1 MPDSPASP
9 PSTASIPRR
18 RHLLALG
25 LGSAGLTALARVAPA
40 AEPRPATAATLPL
53 TAQTTEGPY
62 YFDAGKIRQDITE
75 GQPGVPLEV
84 RFTVVDVQG
93 RPLAGQRVDLW
104 HCNAAG
110 VYSGYDGQ
118 RDGQHDG
125 QHDDKGQRIS
135 TRGQTFLRGSQPVG
149 ADGVAMFR
157 TIYPGWYAGRATHLH
172 LKVLDPAGRAH
183 LTTQCF
189 LPDALNEYLYSQL
202 PAYRRRQVRGT
213 LNSNDGIALMAGE
226 TVLGAVREAH
236 DRYVATLTLVVD
248 PAGTAPREGF
258 SDHPPPGPP
267 PMSRDGRR
275 PPPPPGQG
283 EQAAPAAGSARAAAL
298 IPGVRL

>member
-1 MPDSPASP
+1 MPDSPSP
-9 PSTASIPRR
+9 PPSPLPSTPRR

-25 LGSAGLTALARVAPA
+25 LGGAGLSALARVAPA
-40 AEPRPATAATLPL
+40 AEPRHAAGATLPL

-62 YFDAGKIRQDITE
+62 YFDAGKVRQDITE

-118 RDGQHDG
+118 RD
-125 QHDDKGQRIS
+125 DKGQRIA

-172 LKVLDPAGRAH
+172 MKVLDPAGRAH

-189 LPDALNEYLYSQL
+189 LPDALNEYLYTQL

-258 SDHPPPGPP
+258 SDRPPL
-267 PMSRDGRR
+267 SRDGRR
-275 PPPPPGQG
+275 PAPPGQG
-283 EQAAPAAGSARAAAL
+283 EQAAPEAGSARAAAL

>member
-9 PSTASIPRR
+9 PSTQSKPSIPRR

-40 AEPRPATAATLPL
+40 AERQPATAATLPL

-84 RFTVVDVQG
+84 RFAVVDVQG

-118 RDGQHDG
+118 RD
-125 QHDDKGQRIS
+125 DKGQRIA

-172 LKVLDPAGRAH
+172 MKVLDPAGRAH

-258 SDHPPPGPP
+258 PDHPPPDRPP
-267 PMSRDGRR
+267 LSRDGRR

-283 EQAAPAAGSARAAAL
+283 EQAAPEAGSARAAAL

>member
-1 MPDSPASP
+1 M
-9 PSTASIPRR
+9 
-18 RHLLALG
+18 
-25 LGSAGLTALARVAPA
+25 
-40 AEPRPATAATLPL
+40 

-62 YFDAGKIRQDITE
+62 YFDAGKVRQDITE

-118 RDGQHDG
+118 HDG
-125 QHDDKGQRIS
+125 QRDDRGQRIS

-172 LKVLDPAGRAH
+172 MKVLDPAGRAH

-189 LPDALNEYLYSQL
+189 LPDALNEYLYTQL

-226 TVLGAVREAH
+226 TVLGAVREARH
-236 DRYVATLTLVVD
+236 GYVATLTLVVN

-258 SDHPPPGPP
+258 PDHPPPDRPP
-267 PMSRDGRR
+267 LSGNGQR